1 MSPASSAS
9 KARER
14 SGWLPQT
21 GHCRALNVSGLK
33 LGYPVLIEGA
43 KSSHRSRRAWVAGAA
58 ASLLAVGLLFAPLS
72 QGIPKAY
79 DLRDHLGATFQ
90 VLKSL
95 KSGDLYPRWL
105 SDFHGGFGEPTLLF
119 YPPGLYL
126 VSAPLSALFGG
137 DVLAGLYAALAL
149 FAFAGCLGAF
159 AFVRRKFGL
168 AAGMLAAVVYGLVPF
183 RVFEVYGSGLYSS
196 FAAWSLLPWMLLCL
210 EDCVEETGEGSARP
224 GVAAWPGLVAA
235 MTLTNLPAVVLLLY
249 LAVFWLAARALAAR
263 KLTGAFRV
271 LALAA
276 WGAAMA
282 AVHVIP
288 ALVEMPSVQILGEEL
303 YRGNFL
309 FQGKGS
315 GMTEGVRLTFDR
327 MGLLPAIALAVSL
340 FVLGMARGPESPQE
354 AQERRGFT
362 LLVGLTGSASLFFA
376 TAAARWAWEL
386 LPVLQKVNLP
396 WRLLEPLSAS
406 AACAAA
412 AAAALLRRPGSGSLV
427 FRLAGAALLSI
438 VAVFGAVFDASL
450 TAANG
455 KLTAADCRAAIPQ
468 FARKEAYF
476 LPKGARHASEMA
488 ETPPLACDQPC
499 GAAVVEHA
507 PSRRRIRVAAQTPV
521 HLAVRTYYFPGWTA
535 RVVEG
540 GPAEELPIGAE
551 PGTGRIVVEVPPGDH
566 IIELRFGSTPP
577 RLAGGTIS
585 VLALGAWVIWLGAR
599 RRRRPPAG

>member
-1 MSPASSAS
+1 M
-9 KARER
+9 
-14 SGWLPQT
+14 
-21 GHCRALNVSGLK
+21 SGLK
-33 LGYPVLIEGA
+33 VGYPVLIDGA

-90 VLKSL
+90 VLKSIQ
-95 KSGDLYPRWL
+95 SGDLYPRWL

-159 AFVRRKFGL
+159 AFVRRRFGL
-168 AAGMLAAVVYGLVPF
+168 GAGMLAAVVYGLVPF

-210 EDCVEETGEGSARP
+210 TDCVEENDGGPTRP
-224 GVAAWPGLVAA
+224 GVVAWPALVAA

-249 LAVFWLAARALAAR
+249 LTTFWLAVRAVAAKR
-263 KLTGAFRV
+263 LTEALRI
-271 LALAA
+271 LTLAA

-309 FQGKGS
+309 FQGKGF
-315 GMTEGVRLTFDR
+315 GMGEGIRLVFDR

-340 FVLGMARGPESPQE
+340 VLLGGARPSGD
-354 AQERRGFT
+354 ADLDRRRRTFT
-362 LLVGLTGSASLFFA
+362 LLAGLFGGTSLFFA

-406 AACAAA
+406 AAVASAAA
-412 AAAALLRRPGSGSLV
+412 AAVLARPGAAAPLRAGGAILLAGIGLFGLVFDGSL
-427 FRLAGAALLSI
+427 S
-438 VAVFGAVFDASL
+438 
-450 TAANG
+450 AANG
-455 KLTAADCRAAIPQ
+455 KITAAECRAAIPQ

-499 GAAVVEHA
+499 GVAVVEHA

-535 RVVEG
+535 RIVDG
-540 GPAEELPIGAE
+540 GSTERLPIGAE

-566 IIELRFGSTPP
+566 VIELRFGSTPP
-577 RLAGGTIS
+577 RLAGGAIS
-585 VLALGAWVIWLGAR
+585 VLSLGAWAIWIGAR
-599 RRRRPPAG
+599 RRRSAAAG

>member
-1 MSPASSAS
+1 
-9 KARER
+9 
-14 SGWLPQT
+14 
-21 GHCRALNVSGLK
+21 VSGLK
-33 LGYPVLIEGA
+33 VGYPVLIDGA
-43 KSSHRSRRAWVAGAA
+43 KSSQSSRRGWAAGAA
-58 ASLLAVGLLFAPLS
+58 ASLVAVALLFAPLS
-72 QGIPKAY
+72 QGIPKAF

-105 SDFHGGFGEPTLLF
+105 SDFHGGFGEPTLLY

-126 VSAPLSALFGG
+126 VSAPLSALLGG
-137 DVLAGLYAALAL
+137 DVLAGLYLALAL

-168 AAGMLAAVVYGLVPF
+168 AAGMLAALVYGLVPF

-210 EDCVEETGEGSARP
+210 EDCVEERGEGASRP
-224 GVAAWPGLVAA
+224 GVAAWPALVAA

-249 LAVFWLAARALAAR
+249 LTAFWLAVRALAAKR
-263 KLTGAFRV
+263 LTGALRV
-271 LALAA
+271 LTLAS

-282 AVHVIP
+282 AVHVVP
-288 ALVEMPSVQILGEEL
+288 ALLEMPAVQILGEEL

-309 FQGKGS
+309 FQGRGS

-327 MGLLPAIALAVSL
+327 MGLLPGLALAVSL
-340 FVLGMARGPESPQE
+340 FALGMTRAPADLEAAR
-354 AQERRGFT
+354 ERREFT
-362 LLVGLTGSASLFFA
+362 LLVGLFGCASLFFA
-376 TAAARWAWEL
+376 TGAARWAWEL

-412 AAAALLRRPGSGSLV
+412 AAAALLWQPGSGPRLR
-427 FRLAGAALLSI
+427 RLAGAGLLCA
-438 VAVFGAVFDASL
+438 VAIFGAAFDASL

-455 KLTAADCRAAIPQ
+455 KMSAADCRAAIPQ

-488 ETPPLACDQPC
+488 DTPPLACDQPC
-499 GAAVVEHA
+499 GVAVVEHA

-535 RVVEG
+535 RLLDG
-540 GPAEELPIGAE
+540 AAEPLPIGAE

-566 IIELRFGSTPP
+566 LIELRFGSTPP
-577 RLAGGTIS
+577 RLVGGTLS
-585 VLALGAWVIWLGAR
+585 VLALGAWVIWIGAR
-599 RRRRPPAG
+599 RRRRAAAG